1 MKKVFDARRLDV
13 KAFAVEAASLSGQD
27 RLETHPRLMAE
38 TEGRGAEMGLTWS
51 ATGELRNAKHLHPEI
66 WLRLQARIVLP
77 LTCQRCLDPVE
88 VPVAIDRAFRFVEDE
103 ATAMAQDDSSA
114 EDLLAMSR
122 TFDLTQLLE
131 DELLMDLPV
140 APRHEVCPAPVTLA
154 VADEGFE
161 LESPEGENP
170 FARLQQFRPG
180 KPG

>member
-13 KAFAVEAASLSGQD
+13 KAFAVEAASLSGDD

-38 TEGRGAEMGLTWS
+38 TEGRGADMGLSWS
-51 ATGELRNAKHLHPEI
+51 ATGELRNPQHLHPEI
-66 WLRLQARIVLP
+66 WLRLQARTVLP

-88 VPVAIDRAFRFVEDE
+88 VPVEVDRTFRFVEDE
-103 ATAMAQDDSSA
+103 ATAMAQDDSCA

-122 TFDLTQLLE
+122 SFDLAQLLE
-131 DELLMDLPV
+131 DEVLMDLPV
-140 APRHEVCPAPVTLA
+140 APRHEVCPAAVKLA

-161 LESPEGENP
+161 PESPESENP
-170 FARLQQFRPG
+170 FALLQRFRPG